1 MLFYFASKTYKL
13 TVLPD
18 GQEGLLV
25 VVGGDVEH
33 EEVGAAGGAGEDASV
48 HVKAAAVVA
57 VGAVE
62 GEVLLA
68 TTIVGLAPVGIE
80 VHAQGLAGQGPQVG
94 VLLHHLGLQVADVV
108 NPLLVLAVS
117 PEQ

>member
-33 EEVGAAGGAGEDASV
+33 EEV
-48 HVKAAAVVA
+48 AAAHGGGKDAGVGVQTAAHVA

-68 TTIVGLAPVGIE
+68 AAVVGL
-80 VHAQGLAGQGPQVG
+80 GP
-94 VLLHHLGLQVADVV
+94 
-108 NPLLVLAVS
+108 
-117 PEQ
+117 